1 MQKGAAM
8 DVAAAL
14 LAGGAPGSEASFSLF
29 AQSLDRAWVEQA
41 LNATGTASIR
51 RRKLP
56 AEYVVWL
63 VIGMAMLRDRSIAEV
78 VRHLDLVMPTSTGK
92 RQHVSGGALVQARD
106 RLGAKP
112 LDWLFH
118 ATAEYWASASADEH
132 RWRGLAILGLD
143 GSTLRVPDSPENDA
157 HFGRAG
163 TSRGGAGAA
172 YPQLRLVT
180 LMVLRSHLLLDAAFG
195 PYRKGELSLARDLW
209 PRLPERSLVIVDR
222 EFATYENFHNLAN
235 AAHQRHWLTR
245 AKQGKRTA
253 PLRPIQEFGP
263 GDALVELRP
272 SKATRKLHPSLP
284 ATLTVR
290 AIHYQRKG
298 FKPQT
303 LLTSLLDPVAFPAA
317 EIIALYHERWELEL
331 AYDELKTHTLEREE
345 ASLRSKNPE
354 RIAQELWGLAVA
366 YNLVRLTMAD
376 VARRAGVLPNQISY
390 RHTLHFVRAFWISAW
405 LASPGVLPKRLQSL
419 YNELPLLLLPP
430 RRNRTYPRAV
440 KIKMSNYPRKRPRS
454 HNNGVN

>member
-1 MQKGAAM
+1 M

-14 LAGGAPGSEASFSLF
+14 LATGVTGSEASFSLF
-29 AQSLDRAWVEQA
+29 AQSLDQAWVEQA
-41 LNATGTASIR
+41 LRATGTASVR

-92 RQHVSGGALVQARD
+92 RQHVSGGAVVQARD
-106 RLGAKP
+106 RLGAEP
-112 LDWLFH
+112 LAWLFH
-118 ATAEYWASASADEH
+118 ATAAHWASASADEH
-132 RWRGLAILGLD
+132 RWRGLAVLGVD

-163 TSRGGAGAA
+163 TSRGEAAAA

-195 PYRKGELSLARDLW
+195 PYRHSEQSLAQGLW
-209 PRLPERSLVIVDR
+209 PQLPERSLMIMDR
-222 EFATYENFHNLAN
+222 GFANYENFHRLADP
-235 AAHQRHWLTR
+235 AHQRYWLTR
-245 AKQGKRTA
+245 AKQGQRTA
-253 PLRPIQEFGP
+253 TLHPIQELGP

-272 SKATRKLHPSLP
+272 SRSTRKLHPSLP
-284 ATLTVR
+284 ESLTVR

-298 FKPQT
+298 FRAQI
-303 LLTSLLDPVAFPAA
+303 LLTSLLDPVAFPAT

-331 AYDELKTHTLEREE
+331 AYDEIKTHTLEREE
-345 ASLRSKNPE
+345 ASLRCKSPE
-354 RIAQELWGLAVA
+354 RVSQELWGLALA
-366 YNLVRLTMAD
+366 YNLVRLTMAE

-405 LASPGVLPKRLQSL
+405 LASPGVLPKRLHSL

-430 RRNRTYPRAV
+430 RRNRAYPRAV

-454 HNNGVN
+454 QTNGVN

>member
-1 MQKGAAM
+1 M

-14 LAGGAPGSEASFSLF
+14 SAGGASGSEASFALF
-29 AQSLDRAWVEQA
+29 AQSLDPAWVEQA
-41 LNATGTASIR
+41 LMATGTATIR

-78 VRHLDLVMPTSTGK
+78 VRHLDLVMPTPTGK
-92 RQHVSGGALVQARD
+92 RQHVSGSAVVQARD
-106 RLGAKP
+106 RLGAEP
-112 LDWLFH
+112 LAWLFH
-118 ATAEYWASASADEH
+118 TTAAVWASASAEEH
-132 RWRGLAILGLD
+132 RWRGLAVLGVD
-143 GSTLRVPDSPENDA
+143 GSTLRVPDTPENDA

-163 TSRGGAGAA
+163 TSRGDAGAA

-180 LMVLRSHLLLDAAFG
+180 LMVLRSHLLLDVVFG
-195 PYRKGELSLARDLW
+195 PYRNGELSLARDLW
-209 PRLPERSLVIVDR
+209 PRLPQRSLLIADR
-222 EFATYENFHNLAN
+222 EFAIYENFQTLSDPIQ
-235 AAHQRHWLTR
+235 QRYWLTR
-245 AKQGKRTA
+245 AKQHHMA
-253 PLRPIQEFGP
+253 ALRVIQALGP

-272 SKATRKLHPSLP
+272 SRGTRKLHPSLP
-284 ATLTVR
+284 ETLTAR

-298 FKPQT
+298 FRVQI

-331 AYDELKTHTLEREE
+331 AYDEVKTHTLEREE
-345 ASLRSKNPE
+345 ASLRCKNPD
-354 RIAQELWGLAVA
+354 RISQELWGLAVA

-376 VARRAGVLPNQISY
+376 VARRAGVLPNEISY

-419 YNELPLLLLPP
+419 HNELPLLLLPP
-430 RRNRTYPRAV
+430 RRNRAYPRAV

-454 HNNGVN
+454 HTNGAN